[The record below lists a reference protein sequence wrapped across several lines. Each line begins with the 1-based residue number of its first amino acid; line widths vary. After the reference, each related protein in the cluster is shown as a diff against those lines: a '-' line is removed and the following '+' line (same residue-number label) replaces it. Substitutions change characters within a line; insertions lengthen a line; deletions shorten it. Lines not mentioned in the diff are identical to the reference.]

1 MRKTS
6 IPALTAGLLVCSVSV
21 WAQANPCAITG
32 DSSVSAADVQAAI
45 NMSIGI
51 SSCPT
56 TVNIAGPGVCNAIV
70 VQRVINAMLGLVNPL
85 TGQSCLTSTGLHV
98 IAVNWTPSTSSGVTG
113 YQISRGTSSS
123 GPFSVIGSVTGAT
136 TAGYLDTTVVSG
148 QMYYYEI
155 AAVAGSVVGPNSAP
169 SPASVVV
176 PTP

>member
-1 MRKTS
+1 MRKPS
-6 IPALTAGLLVCSVSV
+6 IPTLTAGLLVCSVSV

-51 SSCPT
+51 SSCPS
-56 TVNIAGPGVCNAIV
+56 TVNIAGAGVCNAIV
-70 VQRVINAMLGLVNPL
+70 VQRVINASL
-85 TGQSCLTSTGLHV
+85 GQSCLVSTGLHV
-98 IAVNWTPSTSSGVTG
+98 ITVNWTPSTSSGVTG

-123 GPFSVIGSVTGAT
+123 GPFTVIGSVTGAT
-136 TAGYLDTTVVSG
+136 TASYLDTTVVSG

-155 AAVAGSVVGPNSAP
+155 AAVAGTVVGANS
-169 SPASVVV
+169 SPIAASMVV